1 MQETA
6 RRPGRPRDPQVAA
19 RDEAIYQLIAAGV
32 SSRSDLAAAVG
43 HDRDAVYLSCK
54 RLQANGRIRQCLG
67 SHGGVVWSVADD
79 TPCPSGG

>member
-19 RDEAIYQLIAAGV
+19 RDETIYRLIADGTA
-32 SSRSDLAAAVG
+32 SRSALAAATG

-54 RLQANGRIRQCLG
+54 RLQAKGRIRQCLG
-67 SHGGVVWSVADD
+67 DHGAVVWSVADG
-79 TPCPSGG
+79 TPCP